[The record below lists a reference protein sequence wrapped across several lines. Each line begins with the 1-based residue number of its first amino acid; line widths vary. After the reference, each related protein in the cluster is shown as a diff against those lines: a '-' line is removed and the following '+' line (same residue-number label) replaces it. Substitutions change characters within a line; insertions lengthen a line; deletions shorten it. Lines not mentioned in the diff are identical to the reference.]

1 MTPPT
6 TTAKPGNLDQ
16 IAKTYSDRLARYG
29 ATANGVFWRNAEG
42 QWLRFEKLI
51 GVIDPCDSDGGIT
64 INDLGCGYG
73 ALFEVLWHR
82 GFMQHSCYVG
92 YDICRDM
99 LHEARLRVT
108 HPRAQFINSAVATM
122 EADYS
127 LVSGTFNMKLD
138 ADDKDWA
145 HYVEA
150 SLIDLW
156 SKTRKGLAFNMLSRS
171 RRLLRQGDL
180 YYADWRRYE
189 AFCLGA
195 LSPNVTV
202 LRDYPLAEWTIY
214 VHRRDS

>member
-1 MTPPT
+1 MTPPAA
-6 TTAKPGNLDQ
+6 TAKPGNLRQ
-16 IAKTYSDRLARYG
+16 IAEAYRDRLARYG
-29 ATANGVFWRNAEG
+29 ATANGVFWKNAEG

-51 GVIDPCDSDGGIT
+51 GVIDPRDFDGGIT
-64 INDLGCGYG
+64 IADLGCGYG
-73 ALFEVLWHR
+73 ALFEALWR
-82 GFMQHSCYVG
+82 QRFMRDSRYIG

-99 LHEARLRVT
+99 LREARLRVSN
-108 HPRAQFINSAVATM
+108 PRAQFIHSAVATE

-145 HYVEA
+145 GYVEA
-150 SLIDLW
+150 SLVDLW
-156 SKTRKGLAFNMLSRS
+156 SKTRQGLAFNMLSRS
-171 RRLLRQGDL
+171 HRLLRQGDL

-189 AFCLGA
+189 AFCARA

-214 VHRRDS
+214 VRA